1 MNFVITQIFTHLS
14 TSTYGSPSQKLPTPP
29 TSSGASPAN
38 VAATLRLEIAD
49 LRAQLA
55 SKEREI
61 QQLRQ
66 SKTVQS
72 VGLVGYAKDSADFI
86 LSQQRQDAMNY
97 AKQPVVKTK
106 MVGQLFLSHKFLS
119 SLVSWMIHSAMM
131 HTLFHSYASPT
142 PRQTFTFPRQMVH
155 MPTALVASPKIG
167 VRLLAWQHYLKG
179 AFALPSKL
187 RKILA

>member
-29 TSSGASPAN
+29 TSSGASPAD

-72 VGLVGYAKDSADFI
+72 VGLVGYAKDSADFL

-97 AKQPVVKTK
+97 AKQPVVK
-106 MVGQLFLSHKFLS
+106 HK
-119 SLVSWMIHSAMM
+119 
-131 HTLFHSYASPT
+131 
-142 PRQTFTFPRQMVH
+142 
-155 MPTALVASPKIG
+155 
-167 VRLLAWQHYLKG
+167 LLANYFFHVN
-179 AFALPSKL
+179 FFHP
-187 RKILA
+187 R

>member
-1 MNFVITQIFTHLS
+1 LQISWHSL
-14 TSTYGSPSQKLPTPP
+14 PP
-29 TSSGASPAN
+29 TKGKSSN
-38 VAATLRLEIAD
+38 YAD
-49 LRAQLA
+49 PNG
-55 SKEREI
+55 SER
-61 QQLRQ
+61 R
-66 SKTVQS
+66 SSWK
-72 VGLVGYAKDSADFI
+72 AKDSADFI

-167 VRLLAWQHYLKG
+167 LRLLAWQHYLKG
-179 AFALPSKL
+179 TFALPSKL
-187 RKILA
+187 RNILA